1 MKFSKPFVIMLVVT
15 VLVNMWALLL
25 AGFKDVPVC
34 QGVEVTLTAVI
45 PTNGL
50 TNWIHGTSSDGKEV
64 YGQISTDAQV
74 GDTLTIYTSDGSNY
88 WDVSEDLAFCDGM
101 LNKPSGFLAL
111 GIRSA
116 KGLSVLMTIVDALAG
131 ASFYTVI
138 GWLVLRWLKKRK
150 HPISS

>member
-15 VLVNMWALLL
+15 VLVNMWASLLS
-25 AGFKDVPVC
+25 GFQDIPVC

-64 YGQISTDAQV
+64 YGQISTNAQV
-74 GDTLTIYTSDGSNY
+74 GDTLTMYTSDGSNY

-116 KGLSVLMTIVDALAG
+116 KGLSVLMTIVDALVG

-138 GWLVLRWLKKRK
+138 GWLVLGWLKKRK
-150 HPISS
+150 RLISS

>member
-15 VLVNMWALLL
+15 VLINMWALLL
-25 AGFKDVPVC
+25 AGFQDVPIC
-34 QGVEVTLTAVI
+34 QGVEVTLTAAI
-45 PTNGL
+45 PTDDL
-50 TNWIHGTSSDGKEV
+50 ANWIHGTSSDGKEV
-64 YGQISTDAQV
+64 YGQISTNAQV
-74 GDTLTIYTSDGSNY
+74 GDTLVMYTSDGSNY

-138 GWLVLRWLKKRK
+138 GWLVLRWLGKRK
-150 HPISS
+150 HQISS

>member
-1 MKFSKPFVIMLVVT
+1 MLVVT

-25 AGFKDVPVC
+25 AGFQDVPVC

-45 PTNGL
+45 PTNDL

-64 YGQISTDAQV
+64 YGKISTDAQV
-74 GDTLTIYTSDGSNY
+74 GDTLTMYTSDGSNY

-101 LNKPSGFLAL
+101 LNKASGFLAL

-116 KGLSVLMTIVDALAG
+116 KGLSVLMRIVDALAG

-138 GWLVLRWLKKRK
+138 GWPVLRWLGKRK